1 MKIELIKKDKLE
13 GTFFYTKIDGLTDNV
28 YQLEQEAQSRYDYLV
43 ERAET
48 FVATETVIKSIE
60 I

>member
-1 MKIELIKKDKLE
+1 MKIELIKKDKIE

-28 YQLEQEAQSRYDYLV
+28 YQLEADANARYDYLV
-43 ERAET
+43 ERAKLPT
-48 FVATETVIKSIE
+48 TETTIKSIE